1 MRRKSAWFKNNFRE
15 IKHTFARYLAIFA
28 IIALGVG
35 FFSGLTVTRK
45 AMILTCNDYV
55 SETGFYDFRLIS
67 TLGLTDNDVNYFSQ
81 MSEVKAAEGSVSV
94 DFIAYNHRD
103 DKQVLKAMSLPEM
116 VNMYTLE
123 AGSLPENPDE
133 CLADSSAYSEEDI
146 GTVITV
152 AEENSDDTKDTLAYS
167 EYTITGICRS
177 SLYMNFERGTTNIS
191 NGAITAFIYIPEDGF
206 NSDYYTDVYVTL
218 NHSYE
223 VFSDEYEN
231 YISSLEDDFQE
242 AVDYRGYL
250 RRSDI
255 VSDANRELS
264 DAQTEYY
271 DGYEQYLSEKQEAEN
286 ELNSALSQ
294 LNSAKREIE
303 KNSATLA
310 NTEAQLETARNQ
322 YSEGLSQYE
331 EQYAA
336 YQSEKEA
343 QLRDLDEKQAEI
355 TANRDTIT
363 QGISAIEDTG
373 IISKYGQLQASIIEA
388 EEALSDMDPESEEYA
403 QLLGKLEIMRGQL
416 KAIED
421 TGVIAQYNELYKNL
435 MAVDA
440 AQEQLD
446 NGRAAAEEAFAQAEA
461 EFQAAKEQLDSSAAQ
476 IASGEQ
482 QVSSGWAALAD
493 AQAQYDA
500 GMAEY
505 EEARA
510 QADEEFAKA
519 EAELSDAKSQLDDA
533 AAEIDDIPE
542 ATGYVLTRSTN
553 TGYVSFE
560 NDSKIV
566 AGVAK
571 IFPWFFFLVAALV
584 CMTTMTRMVDD
595 QRTLIG
601 TYKALGFS
609 NARIIWKYVS
619 YSGSSALLGAICGF
633 FLGSWLFPQ
642 AIWTAYGILY
652 GFTDLPYVIDWG
664 IGAVSLLVALLCSAG
679 ATFLSCRSDLKE
691 MPAELIRPRAPKSG
705 KRVLLERIPFIWKHL
720 SFLHKVTIRNI
731 FRYKKRLIMMVL
743 GIGGCTALIL
753 TGFGLKDSI
762 SGLTRDQFGNIMTYD
777 MTISVSPDMTDEEH
791 EAFREENSD
800 ILSTCVFVCAD
811 TIDVKSGDLTKDA
824 NIIATSDPDIT
835 SIINLSDNGTPV
847 PFPEEGSV
855 VLDRALAEKLGY
867 KVGDMVT
874 FALSDIETAE
884 LKLSG
889 VFDNYI
895 FNYAIMSAET
905 YTQYLGRELDYSTV
919 YAQTD
924 SEDMRSV
931 AETLMSDR
939 GAESVNIIQ
948 DTQEQFDNMIS
959 SLNYVVWLIILCA
972 GALAFIVSFNLSNIN
987 ITERKREIATI
998 KVLGFYPSETH
1009 SYVFRENLVL
1019 TFIGC
1024 CFGLVLGVFLHAY
1037 VMSQITVDAVNFN
1050 VQIRFISYIY
1060 AIILTFVF
1068 SVIVD
1073 LIMRRKISGINM
1085 AESLKSVE

>member
-1 MRRKSAWFKNNFRE
+1 MRRISAWHKNNFRE

-35 FFSGLTVTRK
+35 FFSGLTVTRE

-67 TLGLTDNDVNYFSQ
+67 TLGLTDEDVSYFSQ
-81 MSEVKAAEGSVSV
+81 LQGVKAAEGSVSV

-103 DKQVLKAMSLPEM
+103 DKQVIKAMSLPEK

-123 AGSLPENPDE
+123 AGRLPEAPDE

-152 AEENSDDTKDTLAYS
+152 SSENSDETKDSLASS

-191 NGAITAFIYIPEDGF
+191 NGAITAFIYVPEDGF
-206 NSDYYTDVYVTL
+206 VSDYYTDVYVTL

-231 YISSLEDDFQE
+231 YISSLEDDFKE

-255 VSDANRELS
+255 VSDANRELA
-264 DAQTEYY
+264 DAQKEYY
-271 DGYEQYLSEKQEAEN
+271 DGYEEYLSEKQEAEN
-286 ELNSALSQ
+286 ELSSALSQ
-294 LNSAKREIE
+294 LNSAKREIDD
-303 KNSATLA
+303 NSAALTD
-310 NTEAQLETARNQ
+310 TEASLKTARSQ
-322 YSEGLSQYE
+322 YNDGLAQYE

-336 YQSEKEA
+336 YQSEKEST
-343 QLRDLDEKQAEI
+343 LKELDEAQSEI
-355 TANRDTIT
+355 TSNREKIT
-363 QGISAIEDTG
+363 EGIAAIEDTG
-373 IISKYGQLQASIIEA
+373 VIAQYGELQNGIVAA
-388 EEALSDMDPESEEYA
+388 EKELSEMDPESEEYA
-403 QLLGKLEIMRGQL
+403 QLSEELEIMRGQL

-421 TGVIAQYNELYKNL
+421 TGVITQYNELYKNL

-440 AQEQLD
+440 AQSQLD
-446 NGRAAAEEAFAQAEA
+446 SSRTEAEAAFSQAEA
-461 EFQAAKEQLDSSAAQ
+461 ELQSAKDTLDSSLAQ
-476 IASGEQ
+476 ITSGEQ
-482 QVSSGWAALAD
+482 QVSSGWAAIAD
-493 AQAQYDA
+493 AKAQYEE
-500 GMAEY
+500 GLSEY
-505 EEARA
+505 EDARA
-510 QADEEFAKA
+510 KADEEFKKA
-519 EAELSDAKSQLDDA
+519 EAELADAKKQLDDA

-542 ATGYVLTRSTN
+542 ATGYVLTRAAN

-566 AGVAK
+566 QGVAK

-619 YSGSSALLGAICGF
+619 YSGSSALLGTICGF

-652 GFTDLPYVIDWG
+652 GFADLPYVINWG
-664 IGAVSLLVALLCSAG
+664 IGAVALAVALLCSAG
-679 ATFLSCRSDLKE
+679 ATFLACRSDLKE
-691 MPAELIRPRAPKSG
+691 MPAELIRPRTPKSG
-705 KRVLLERIPFIWKHL
+705 KRVLLERVPFIWKHL

-762 SGLTRDQFGNIMTYD
+762 SGLTRDQFGTIMTYD
-777 MTISVSPDMTDEEH
+777 MSISVSPDMTEDERRD
-791 EAFREENSD
+791 FCEENSD
-800 ILSTCVFVCAD
+800 ILSTCVFVCGD
-811 TIDVKSGDLTKDA
+811 TIDVRSGGITKDA

-835 SIINLSDNGTPV
+835 SIIHLSDNGTPV

-905 YTQYLGRELDYSTV
+905 YTNYLGRELDYSTV
-919 YAQTD
+919 YATTD
-924 SEDMRSV
+924 SEDMRAV

-948 DTQEQFDNMIS
+948 DTQTQFDNMIS
-959 SLNYVVWLIILCA
+959 SLNYVVWLIIFCA

-998 KVLGFYPSETH
+998 KVLGFYPSETY

-1024 CFGLVLGVFLHAY
+1024 CFGLILGVFLHAY
-1037 VMSQITVDAVNFN
+1037 VMSQITVDAVSFN

-1068 SVIVD
+1068 SFIVD